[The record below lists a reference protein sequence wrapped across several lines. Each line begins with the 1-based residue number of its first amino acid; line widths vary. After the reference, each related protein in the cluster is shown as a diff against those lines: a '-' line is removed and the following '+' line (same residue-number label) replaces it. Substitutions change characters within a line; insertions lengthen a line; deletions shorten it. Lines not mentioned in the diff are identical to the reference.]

1 MRQKSVSRR
10 FRRGL
15 YGGRKK
21 RERPFLPRYGLEACN
36 KLRPVH
42 PNVVKNHNVSPV
54 VHMDIQLII
63 VCHFVRRVAFIR
75 RKTFIVVTTVN
86 HSEDK
91 EPVIYWGGD
100 KYPCCRIAR
109 RKAHILWYRYGSH
122 LCNKVSDYGWK
133 EWAGLIDGFYLP
145 RWKMF

>member
-21 RERPFLPRYGLEACN
+21 RKRTCLPHYGPEVPN

-42 PNVVKNHNVSPV
+42 PDVVKNHNVFLV

-63 VCHFVRRVAFIR
+63 VSHFVRCATFIR

-91 EPVIYWGGD
+91 EPVIYMGRR
-100 KYPCCRIAR
+100 YNHPRRRIAS
-109 RKAHILWYRYGSH
+109 RKTHILWYRYGSH
-122 LCNKVSDYGWK
+122 LCNKG
-133 EWAGLIDGFYLP
+133 I
-145 RWKMF
+145 

>member
-1 MRQKSVSRR
+1 M
-10 FRRGL
+10 
-15 YGGRKK
+15 
-21 RERPFLPRYGLEACN
+21 
-36 KLRPVH
+36 H
-42 PNVVKNHNVSPV
+42 PDVVKNHNVSPV

-100 KYPCCRIAR
+100 INILAAELQDVR
-109 RKAHILWYRYGSH
+109 HIFFGIDTALISVIRYLIMDGR
-122 LCNKVSDYGWK
+122 N
-133 EWAGLIDGFYLP
+133 GLD
-145 RWKMF
+145 